1 MNQEDAIE
9 VVPVLSMD
17 FLKRPPTTLG
27 TIQEQAH
34 FAMSSECQ
42 TKKDKASTSDKLENC
57 DMLRQHMNHQACMA
71 YIKSRDQGED
81 NTTFV
86 RTSDQ
91 AEKQPLAIR

>member
-42 TKKDKASTSDKLENC
+42 TKKDKASTSDKLESF
-57 DMLRQHMNHQACMA
+57 DVRQHMNHQAFVA
-71 YIKSRDQGED
+71 YIESRAQGED
-81 NTTFV
+81 STTFV

-91 AEKQPLAIR
+91 AEKQPLANR